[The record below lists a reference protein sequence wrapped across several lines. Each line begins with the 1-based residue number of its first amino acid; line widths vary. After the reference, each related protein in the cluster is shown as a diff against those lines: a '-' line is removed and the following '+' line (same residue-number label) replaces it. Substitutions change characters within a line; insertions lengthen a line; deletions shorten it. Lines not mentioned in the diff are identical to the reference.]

1 MRRAAGFLA
10 ILVITT
16 SAACARR
23 PLGPVEAKPKAFGTA
38 LVTVSGE
45 KQAAAAGNPLAD
57 PLVVQVNDAQKVAV
71 AGALVRFSG
80 SGGMSFTPD
89 WGLTGPDGQIA
100 TNVTL
105 GDESGHYQV
114 VISTPTPSG
123 AATEIRVDEIAL
135 GYREVLGEK
144 IDEIHCIRC
153 HDTESTAER
162 VSNHDNLTARAHA
175 FTDGATLNP
184 MSDQDLAAIIGHG
197 GRALNKSAEMPP
209 YGNTLTKSDI
219 DALIAYLRTVS
230 DPPYHS
236 QGVSYA
242 TK

>member
-1 MRRAAGFLA
+1 MRLAAGFLVLLGLA
-10 ILVITT
+10 T
-16 SAACARR
+16 SSACARR
-23 PLGPVEAKPKAFGTA
+23 PAGPAEVKPKAFGTA
-38 LVTVSGE
+38 LVTVSGD
-45 KQAAAAGNPLAD
+45 KQAAATGNPLTD

-71 AGALVRFSG
+71 AGALVRFAG

-105 GDESGHYQV
+105 GDGSGHYQV
-114 VISTPTPSG
+114 VVSTPRPSG
-123 AATEIRVDEIAL
+123 AAIEIRTDEIAL
-135 GYREVLGEK
+135 GYREMLGEK
-144 IDEIHCIRC
+144 INEIQCIRC

-162 VSNHDNLTARAHA
+162 VSNHDNLTAMAHA
-175 FTDGATLNP
+175 FTDGTTLNP

-197 GRALNKSAEMPP
+197 GTALNKSAEMPP

-219 DALIAYLRTVS
+219 EALIAYIRAVS
-230 DPPYHS
+230 DPPFHT